1 MSNIYDGENDSFTK
15 VLSSKSIIKSIIS
28 PNLMLISC
36 PQNLNITIMFKSGTR
51 IGKHMNENKSTIL
64 SSGTSKKYN
73 IQILL

>member
-15 VLSSKSIIKSIIS
+15 VVHS

-51 IGKHMNENKSTIL
+51 IGKHMNEKESTIL
-64 SSGTSKKYN
+64 SSGRSKKYN